1 MKPKTLVL
9 LFVAVG
15 CGLAAS
21 YMTSR
26 LLAERGNHEQV
37 EVEKVKI
44 LVARK
49 NLAQG
54 THLKNPEEL
63 FEEKQFT
70 KGEEPR
76 KAIREFEQLKDKR
89 LNKPLGAEQFV
100 TNEDVVDRAG
110 AGMGAN
116 MPKGMR
122 AFGIKVTA
130 ETSTGGFVLPN
141 SHVDVVWVK
150 RAGDNDSQA
159 KIILQ
164 NVLVLATDQTDISP
178 EDKKA
183 VVASTVT
190 IAVRP
195 EQAEMLSLAM
205 AQGDLRL
212 ILRPFDDDEVVRTNG
227 ATPKGIARGGD
238 IGDATMK
245 DDNGPVKPG
254 LAPRINV
261 PDVPAPAPTAVVE
274 NKPAEQTPPPPK
286 THTLTVINGPSV
298 TRATFLLD
306 ENGDVTGSDVARS
319 QPDQT
324 PAKKPSAQPAPATPA
339 PVAPVVPQ
347 VPAGLQTKSN

>member
-26 LLAERGNHEQV
+26 LLAERGNHEPV

-49 NLAQG
+49 NLPLG
-54 THLKNPEEL
+54 TQIKVPEDL

-76 KAIREFEQLKDKR
+76 KAIRDFEQIRDKR
-89 LNKPLGAEQFV
+89 LNKPLGAEQWV
-100 TNEDVVDRAG
+100 SVEDLQDKKDSG
-110 AGMGAN
+110 LGAN

-122 AFGIKVTA
+122 AFGVKVTA
-130 ETSTGGFVLPN
+130 EITSGGFVTPN
-141 SHVDVVWVK
+141 SHVDIVWIK
-150 RAGDNDSQA
+150 RGGDNDSQA

-164 NVLVLATDQTDISP
+164 NVLVLASDQMTDQP

-190 IAVRP
+190 LAVRP

-227 ATPKGIARGGD
+227 VSPKNIAKGGD
-238 IGDATMK
+238 SGDASMK
-245 DDNGPVKPG
+245 DDSGPVKPG

-261 PDVPAPAPTAVVE
+261 PDVPGPAQTAVVE
-274 NKPAEQTPPPPK
+274 KPAEEPPPPK

-306 ENGDVTGSDVARS
+306 ENGDVTSSDVARS

-324 PAKKPSAQPAPATPA
+324 PAKKSSAQPAPATPA
-339 PVAPVVPQ
+339 PVAPAIPQ
-347 VPAGLQTKSN
+347 VPTGLQTKSN